1 MNHQTITI
9 HTTTPEGQAL
19 PDVDLLADLID
30 SVLKVPK
37 MRTVSV
43 RVDQI
48 AASAERKFRVRN
60 VDVLGTKPVSAAKP
74 GNVAPHQFEP
84 HPYDA
89 FCAKCNQLE
98 ENKIHV

>member
-1 MNHQTITI
+1 MNHQIITI
-9 HTTTPEGQAL
+9 HTTTPEGT
-19 PDVDLLADLID
+19 PIPSVDLLADLID

-48 AASAERKFRVRN
+48 AASVERKFRVRN

-74 GNVAPHQFEP
+74 GNHGEP
-84 HPYDA
+84 WCEKCQSYHPEG
-89 FCAKCNQLE
+89 L
-98 ENKIHV
+98 HV